1 MGKENPFIIIKGDP
15 KSLQI
20 ESIHREDNGVYNVKY
35 LSSSNTYHY
44 KSSDV
49 VILCNGTWVDHLLC
63 KVYINDKLTS
73 CIDNIY
79 SFQEGGKKHWRITF
93 SNGASKEYMNGTIKV
108 VTSCLCDATAKN
120 SFEYLKRVAQINVL
134 GKEEDQ
140 QGILASL
147 YDGIDFID
155 NSLTIAPYLNPKI
168 KQKKVNTPSSLI
180 FPFGCNGSQEEAV
193 RSAFSNQ
200 ISVIQGP
207 PGTGKTQT
215 ILNIV
220 ANVLLQGKTAMIVSN
235 NNSAT
240 LNVLEKLEQY
250 GMGFVVAPL
259 GSKENK
265 EKFIKNQPEIPNEI
279 FQWIKEDFQIANL
292 SSQVSSSLS
301 LAKRIFKLQENVAKH
316 KHELNE
322 IELEW
327 KHFQE
332 DNPTEDYSIQ
342 VPSNVTS
349 SKLMSLWLQYQ
360 AFAENDLNINK
371 GIFAKIKG
379 SIKWFLLNLIR
390 EKRLGIKS
398 QLNRNDIGPTI
409 REIQIIFYI
418 VKIKELRE
426 CIDADESE
434 LRGIDSAATMKLL
447 SSASMALL
455 KNNLS
460 KKYATITRR
469 FFSDLKDLGRS
480 ANEVCE
486 QYPIVL
492 STTFSARTTLRE
504 TVYDYLI
511 IDEAS
516 QVSVETGALALTCAR
531 NAIIVGDQLQLPNV
545 ITEEDKGK
553 LNTIFNEFKVADGY
567 NSAEN
572 SFLQSVLAVVPNVK
586 ETLLREHYRC
596 HPRIINFCNQKF
608 YKGQLVIMT
617 EDHHEENVMMAV
629 KTVPGN
635 HSRGLYNQREIDVVA
650 QEVLPLLSGEESLGV
665 ITPYNAQVDAFHKQ
679 LPFIETATIHK
690 YQGREKDS
698 IIMSVVDD
706 QITEFSDDPNLINV
720 AISRAKKR
728 FCIVLSGNEQLRKGV
743 ISELVDYINYNNFTV
758 MESKISS
765 IFDTLYQQY
774 TQQRIA
780 FISQSKRISEYES
793 ENITY
798 QLISEIIEQ
807 CPEFHHLGV
816 LCHIPIRNVIRDN
829 TLMSEAEKKYVSHF
843 STHLDFLIINHVSKK
858 PVLAIETDGYMYHK
872 ENTLQHQRDLMKD
885 HILKI
890 YGLPLLRLS
899 TTGSRERERII
910 EKLIQSV

>member
-1 MGKENPFIIIKGDP
+1 MGKGSQFIIIKGEA

-20 ESIHREDNGVYNVKY
+20 ESIIREANGVYNVKY
-35 LSSSNTYHY
+35 HSSANTYHY

-49 VILCNGTWVDHLLC
+49 VILENGIWVDHLLC
-63 KVYINDKLTS
+63 KVYIKSRLITS
-73 CIDNIY
+73 IDNIY
-79 SFQEGGKKHWRITF
+79 SFQEGEKKHWRITF
-93 SNGASKEYMNGTIKV
+93 ANGSSKEYLDGTINV
-108 VTSCLCDATAKN
+108 VISCLKDATAKN
-120 SFEYLKRVAQINVL
+120 SFEYLKRVAQTNVL

-140 QGILASL
+140 QGILSSL
-147 YDGIDFID
+147 YEGIDFLDSNLSIT
-155 NSLTIAPYLNPKI
+155 SYLNPTV
-168 KQKKVNTPSSLI
+168 KQQKVKAPSSLI

-193 RSAFSNQ
+193 SAAFNNQ

-215 ILNIV
+215 ILNII

-240 LNVLEKLEQY
+240 LNVLEKLEKY
-250 GMGFVVAPL
+250 GMGFIVAPL
-259 GSKENK
+259 GNKGNK
-265 EKFIKNQPEIPNEI
+265 EKFINNQPVIPDEIS
-279 FQWIKEDFQIANL
+279 QWSKDYSQITYFKG
-292 SSQVSSSLS
+292 QVLSSLS
-301 LAKRIFKLQENVAKH
+301 LAKRIFKLQENLAKH
-316 KHELNE
+316 KQELNE

-327 KHFQE
+327 KHYQE
-332 DNPTEDYSIQ
+332 DNSIANYSSQ
-342 VPSNVTS
+342 VPSNVSS
-349 SKLMSLWLQYQ
+349 SKFMSLWLQYQ
-360 AFAENDLNINK
+360 AFAEDDLNVNK
-371 GIFAKIKG
+371 GMFSKIKG
-379 SIKWFLLNLIR
+379 SIKWFWLNLVR
-390 EKRLGIKS
+390 EKKLGIKS
-398 QLNRNDIGPTI
+398 PLDRNNISPTI
-409 REIQIIFYI
+409 KEIQILFYM
-418 VKIKELRE
+418 VKIKELRK
-426 CIDADESE
+426 CIAEEESE
-434 LRGIDSAATMKLL
+434 LKGIDSETTMKTL
-447 SSASMALL
+447 SSSSMSLL
-455 KNNLS
+455 KNSLS
-460 KKYATITRR
+460 QKYALTKRPK
-469 FFSDLKDLGRS
+469 FSDLKDLGRRAS
-480 ANEVCE
+480 EVCE